1 MLIAIT
7 TGTGLQ
13 QKIRSKVIGFDG
25 HIQITSFNSNYSHES
40 TPITINDSVISEI
53 TELKNVKN
61 TQVFATK
68 AGILKTKENFEGVML
83 KGVSNDY
90 NWWFFNQYIIKGDS
104 LAISKNEKNKG
115 LIISKQIANQL
126 NVKLNDKV
134 YLYFVRENVNTS
146 RTLPFYIKGIYH
158 TGLEDFDNTYVFGDI
173 KHIQQLNHWDVN
185 QIGGLEINLHN
196 AELMEKTNAK
206 INKIISYDLLSETA
220 KNKNKQ
226 MYDWLALFDT
236 NIFVILIIMILVAIV
251 NMTSCMLILI
261 LEKTQMIGILKA
273 IGISN
278 WSIRKIFLLNAGYL
292 IVKGLIWG
300 NLIGLGICIIQY
312 YTEIFKL
319 NETTYYVSSI
329 PIHFNFTHIV
339 ALNLI
344 TIIVCCFMMIFPS
357 YIITKISPI
366 KAIRFQ

>member
-104 LAISKNEKNKG
+104 LTISKNEKNKG

-134 YLYFVRENVNTS
+134 YLYFVRENINTS
-146 RTLPFYIKGIYH
+146 RTLPFYIKGIYY
-158 TGLEDFDNTYVFGDI
+158 TGS
-173 KHIQQLNHWDVN
+173 
-185 QIGGLEINLHN
+185 
-196 AELMEKTNAK
+196 TNK
-206 INKIISYDLLSETA
+206 K
-220 KNKNKQ
+220 
-226 MYDWLALFDT
+226 
-236 NIFVILIIMILVAIV
+236 
-251 NMTSCMLILI
+251 
-261 LEKTQMIGILKA
+261 
-273 IGISN
+273 
-278 WSIRKIFLLNAGYL
+278 
-292 IVKGLIWG
+292 
-300 NLIGLGICIIQY
+300 
-312 YTEIFKL
+312 
-319 NETTYYVSSI
+319 
-329 PIHFNFTHIV
+329 
-339 ALNLI
+339 
-344 TIIVCCFMMIFPS
+344 
-357 YIITKISPI
+357 
-366 KAIRFQ
+366 

>member
-7 TGTGLQ
+7 SGTCLQ

-40 TPITINDSVISEI
+40 TPITINDSVLSKIH
-53 TELKNVKN
+53 ELTNVKN
-61 TQVFATK
+61 TQAFATK
-68 AGILKTKENFEGVML
+68 AGILKTKETFEGVML
-83 KGVSNDY
+83 KGVSGDY

-104 LAISKNEKNKG
+104 LTISENEKNKG

-134 YLYFVRENVNTS
+134 YLYFVRENITTS

-173 KHIQQLNHWDVN
+173 KHIKQLNHWDTN

-206 INKIISYDLLSETA
+206 INKIIGYNLLSETA

-236 NIFVILIIMILVAIV
+236 NIFVILIIMILVSII
-251 NMTSCMLILI
+251 NMTSCVLILI

-273 IGISN
+273 IGSSN
-278 WSIRKIFLLNAGYL
+278 WSIRTIFLLNAGYL
-292 IVKGLIWG
+292 VLKGLIWG
-300 NLIGLGICIIQY
+300 NLIGIGICLLQY

-319 NETTYYVSSI
+319 DESAYYVSSI
-329 PIHFNFTHIV
+329 PINFNFTHIIG
-339 ALNLI
+339 LNLI
-344 TIIVCCFMMIFPS
+344 TIIICFFMMIFPS